1 MEKEIKDLLI
11 LLKNGKFIEIL
22 KKEKDLVKR
31 FPNEPA
37 LFDILGITNVFLKK
51 YEDAKMS
58 FEKAL
63 KINPRFFQSL
73 NNFGNLMYD
82 LKEYN
87 NALKYYKKALENKTK
102 STYHNQN
109 FKYREVYNNIANVF
123 NEIGSTEEAILNYEK
138 AIEIDPDFYQA
149 YNNLG
154 NAQKRLGL
162 LSDAISSYQACIR
175 INPNYHLAHNN
186 LGVAYYDI
194 AKIEDSLSSYNK
206 VLSIKP
212 DYAPIYWN
220 LHGCCSSID
229 DAEKLLQK
237 CVYYDQNFLKA
248 KYCLSFIQ
256 AYKGNFNNYNSMLNS
271 THENNPYIRSFQWIF
286 SLPKLPELYFS
297 RWLFFDK
304 MIKIS
309 KKERPFYEFGVWT
322 GLSFRYLFK
331 YFDKGFGFDTFN
343 GLPEKWYNE
352 PKGFYSGLGKIPEI
366 KGANFIKGEFNK
378 TLPVFFKKKREKAS
392 IINLDADL
400 YTSTLCALENSKEII
415 DEDTILIF
423 DEFIIND
430 QWENDEFRALNEFC
444 ENNKSKYEVL
454 AFSLFTKQVAIK
466 LKLKK

>member
-194 AKIEDSLSSYNK
+194 AKI
-206 VLSIKP
+206 IITTTT
-212 DYAPIYWN
+212 PIT
-220 LHGCCSSID
+220 S
-229 DAEKLLQK
+229 
-237 CVYYDQNFLKA
+237 FLWSVHR
-248 KYCLSFIQ
+248 CFI
-256 AYKGNFNNYNSMLNS
+256 
-271 THENNPYIRSFQWIF
+271 
-286 SLPKLPELYFS
+286 
-297 RWLFFDK
+297 
-304 MIKIS
+304 
-309 KKERPFYEFGVWT
+309 
-322 GLSFRYLFK
+322 
-331 YFDKGFGFDTFN
+331 
-343 GLPEKWYNE
+343 
-352 PKGFYSGLGKIPEI
+352 
-366 KGANFIKGEFNK
+366 
-378 TLPVFFKKKREKAS
+378 
-392 IINLDADL
+392 
-400 YTSTLCALENSKEII
+400 
-415 DEDTILIF
+415 
-423 DEFIIND
+423 
-430 QWENDEFRALNEFC
+430 
-444 ENNKSKYEVL
+444 
-454 AFSLFTKQVAIK
+454 
-466 LKLKK
+466 